1 MLFDTEQKYEKVCK
15 WIKENKKS
23 KGRNERLRA
32 QAEILEPTF
41 LLSFHGLKE

>member
-23 KGRNERLRA
+23 KGSKWK
-32 QAEILEPTF
+32 IKG
-41 LLSFHGLKE
+41 SS